1 MTGFAARWLVTVSL
15 AGFLVTPV
23 VAHAQSGRPWVDP
36 PAESDAT
43 PLRPTPT
50 ATPAP
55 VALPAKPAE
64 TVTSPAQQASK
75 PALQSDTVNADAEL
89 QRPSDASQQNAAT
102 GDQVKPKPSIERK
115 TRASQQASSSARSQ
129 KRNAQVERRR
139 EARTRMSQ
147 AEARNAFERRARFTR
162 YGSVQ
167 DGLDAGLQ
175 VMRLRTI
182 QLPDGRRITVL
193 TRPDQDIASGIPDG
207 Y

>member
-43 PLRPTPT
+43 PLRPT

-75 PALQSDTVNADAEL
+75 PTLQSDTVNADAEL
-89 QRPSDASQQNAAT
+89 QRPSDASRRTAAM
-102 GDQVKPKPSIERK
+102 GAEVKP
-115 TRASQQASSSARSQ
+115 
-129 KRNAQVERRR
+129 
-139 EARTRMSQ
+139 
-147 AEARNAFERRARFTR
+147 
-162 YGSVQ
+162 
-167 DGLDAGLQ
+167 
-175 VMRLRTI
+175 
-182 QLPDGRRITVL
+182 
-193 TRPDQDIASGIPDG
+193 
-207 Y
+207 

>member
-15 AGFLVTPV
+15 AGFLVIPV

-43 PLRPTPT
+43 PLRPAPT

>member
-15 AGFLVTPV
+15 AGFLVIPV

-43 PLRPTPT
+43 PLRPAPT

-55 VALPAKPAE
+55 VASPAKPAE
-64 TVTSPAQQASK
+64 TVTSPAQHASK

-147 AEARNAFERRARFTR
+147 AEARNSFERRARFTR

>member
-15 AGFLVTPV
+15 AGFLVIPV

-43 PLRPTPT
+43 PLRPAPT
-50 ATPAP
+50 AIPAP

-89 QRPSDASQQNAAT
+89 QHPSDASQQNAAT

>member
-15 AGFLVTPV
+15 AGFLVIPV

-43 PLRPTPT
+43 PLRPAPT

-89 QRPSDASQQNAAT
+89 QHPSDASQQNAAT

>member
-43 PLRPTPT
+43 PLRPT

-75 PALQSDTVNADAEL
+75 PTLQSDTVNADAEL
-89 QRPSDASQQNAAT
+89 QRPSDASRRNAAM
-102 GDQVKPKPSIERK
+102 GDDVKPKPSIERK

-129 KRNAQVERRR
+129 KRDAQVERRR

-167 DGLDAGLQ
+167 EGLDAGLQ

-193 TRPDQDIASGIPDG
+193 TRPDQDIALGMPDG

>member
-15 AGFLVTPV
+15 AGFLVIPV

-43 PLRPTPT
+43 PLRPAPT

-193 TRPDQDIASGIPDG
+193 TRPDQDIASGMPDG

>member
-43 PLRPTPT
+43 PLRPTT
-50 ATPAP
+50 TPAP

-75 PALQSDTVNADAEL
+75 PTLQSDTVNADAEL
-89 QRPSDASQQNAAT
+89 QHPSDASRRNAAM
-102 GDQVKPKPSIERK
+102 GDEVKPKPSIERK

-129 KRNAQVERRR
+129 KRDAQVERRR

-167 DGLDAGLQ
+167 EGLDAGLQ

-193 TRPDQDIASGIPDG
+193 TRPDQDIASGMPDG

>member
-15 AGFLVTPV
+15 AGFLVIPV

-89 QRPSDASQQNAAT
+89 QHPSDASQQNAAT